1 MKALFRTLHC
11 MNLQQQNEAFV
22 DCHRFYRGKEATK
35 ISFYSCLLFNAD
47 INNHCENSLNETR
60 TNSKIMEAIMK
71 KVGFLLIKMVGLVT
85 FFTAFIFSLEDVL
98 EHQTT
103 IYVGIVV
110 WVCCDMLAN
119 FIIENKSIKN
129 KLVELSTILTL
140 FVIGLLVPNYYF
152 KLSILLAMAIITF
165 MFNRK
170 SQSSIA

>member
-1 MKALFRTLHC
+1 
-11 MNLQQQNEAFV
+11 
-22 DCHRFYRGKEATK
+22 
-35 ISFYSCLLFNAD
+35 
-47 INNHCENSLNETR
+47 
-60 TNSKIMEAIMK
+60 MK